1 MHNRNNNKYKMK
13 HLKLRTNFLWVLAL
27 FTLWPNLAA
36 AEFRSVAVQKA
47 IAYDS
52 PSAQGKKLY
61 LLGQGYPVEV
71 IVNLADWIKVRDQQG
86 SLSWIDAK
94 QLITKN
100 TLLIVS
106 PLVEIKQ
113 TPEAGGLVVAKVE
126 KDVVVDLLEPAKNG
140 WVKIKHRDG
149 LVGFIQTSAVWGL

>member
-13 HLKLRTNFLWVLAL
+13 HLKLRINFLWVLAL
-27 FTLWPNLAA
+27 FTLWPNLVA

-47 IAYDS
+47 IVYDS

-94 QLITKN
+94 QLVTKN